1 MIVHGVHSVHPISV
15 KFLREIEKQSALWKT
30 VLNHAHRA
38 HFPTTGVGLVGSQG
52 CLRPTIAA

>member
-38 HFPTTGVGLVGSQG
+38 HFP
-52 CLRPTIAA
+52 